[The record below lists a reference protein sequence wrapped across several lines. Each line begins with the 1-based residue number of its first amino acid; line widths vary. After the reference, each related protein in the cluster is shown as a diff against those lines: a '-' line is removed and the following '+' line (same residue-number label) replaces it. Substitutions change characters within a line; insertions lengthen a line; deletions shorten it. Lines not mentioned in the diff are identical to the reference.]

1 MSIMG
6 DLTLTVINRDLH
18 NFLAVKNRKEK
29 NCIRKFIACLICIA
43 ICHTIS
49 LPHSFSFLSQQYF
62 FWVGVGGN
70 IFCQHSRPDTQFF
83 IYWNR
88 LRY

>member
-49 LPHSFSFLSQQYF
+49 LPHSFSFFVTTIF
-62 FWVGVGGN
+62 FLGGGWG
-70 IFCQHSRPDTQFF
+70 QHFLPT
-83 IYWNR
+83 
-88 LRY
+88 